1 MIDFH
6 TIKYILSMIT
16 RSYKETST
24 SCCCCFLNKPKR
36 MCVCVKAWQSV
47 RKRDRKRVQTMPNG
61 QKNRKKNGNTTTA
74 SASIFLFVQGISDR
88 DFSHA
93 PKKSGAFTLID
104 FLIFTFIY
112 RTLLSTIRDLY
123 HFFAVQ
129 FSCILC
135 ALYFIFILFFFHIFR
150 FLFLLK

>member
-47 RKRDRKRVQTMPNG
+47 RKRDRRRVQTMPNG
-61 QKNRKKNGNTTTA
+61 QKNRKKTA
-74 SASIFLFVQGISDR
+74 IQQQRVRVYLSSFKA
-88 DFSHA
+88 
-93 PKKSGAFTLID
+93 
-104 FLIFTFIY
+104 FLIVISHT
-112 RTLLSTIRDLY
+112 RRRKVELS
-123 HFFAVQ
+123 H
-129 FSCILC
+129 
-135 ALYFIFILFFFHIFR
+135 
-150 FLFLLK
+150 